1 MSELEKQRLTNYLR
15 DMNEEEMEYVVSI
28 IPIELLLYG
37 ATRQA
42 DEMRAQLV
50 GHEQIVKGQ
59 VCTYGHGQ

>member
-42 DEMRAQLV
+42 DELRAQLV

>member
-1 MSELEKQRLTNYLR
+1 MSGFEKQRLENQLR
-15 DMNEEEMEYVVSI
+15 DMNAEELEWVVSI
-28 IPIELLLYG
+28 IPIEWLLYG

>member
-1 MSELEKQRLTNYLR
+1 MDAAELE
-15 DMNEEEMEYVVSI
+15 VVVNT